1 MNKDQH
7 NQDRPINLVVAR
19 EIAAGHID
27 DDLLFMFEVR
37 ICVQLPVSENLS
49 GGLRTWNSQPSQMK
63 CFDNYEKQ
71 ARIANFKEKK
81 YYDLTEE
88 W

>member
-1 MNKDQH
+1 MNKGQH

-37 ICVQLPVSENLS
+37 ISVHLPVSEHLPHV
-49 GGLRTWNSQPSQMK
+49 GAERDVGWTEDM
-63 CFDNYEKQ
+63 E
-71 ARIANFKEKK
+71 
-81 YYDLTEE
+81 LTTITDIMF
-88 W
+88 

>member
-1 MNKDQH
+1 MNKGQH

-37 ICVQLPVSENLS
+37 ICVHLPVSENLPHV
-49 GGLRTWNSQPSQMK
+49 GAERDVVRTEDM
-63 CFDNYEKQ
+63 E
-71 ARIANFKEKK
+71 
-81 YYDLTEE
+81 LTTITDIMF
-88 W
+88 